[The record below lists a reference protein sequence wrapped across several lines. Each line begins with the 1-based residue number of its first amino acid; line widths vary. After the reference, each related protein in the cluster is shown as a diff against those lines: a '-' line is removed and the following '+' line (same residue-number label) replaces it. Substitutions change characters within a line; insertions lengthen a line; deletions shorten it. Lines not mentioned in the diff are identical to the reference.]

1 MQDDTIQYNLIGS
14 KYNKPNGMRERER
27 KSDREGERER
37 VREFPKPKA
46 LLDEGARLGK
56 HTHSSPGSKRKVKKH
71 RAQPDDVS
79 SVMCLPSL
87 TVRSS
92 GIRSSSLLSM
102 ML

>member
-1 MQDDTIQYNLIGS
+1 MWAPLPPDFPRKKRSGGNNLRRRTYFTNYDVGMQDDTIQYNLIGS

-56 HTHSSPGSKRKVKKH
+56 HTHSSPGSKQK
-71 RAQPDDVS
+71 
-79 SVMCLPSL
+79 
-87 TVRSS
+87 
-92 GIRSSSLLSM
+92 
-102 ML
+102 

>member
-1 MQDDTIQYNLIGS
+1 MRESERAIE
-14 KYNKPNGMRERER
+14 RERER
-27 KSDREGERER
+27 EWESFRKQ
-37 VREFPKPKA
+37 KPYLMKA
-46 LLDEGARLGK
+46 
-56 HTHSSPGSKRKVKKH
+56 PGLESTPTPLPAASESEED

-92 GIRSSSLLSM
+92 GIRSSSLWTM

>member
-1 MQDDTIQYNLIGS
+1 MWAPLPLHFPRKTKRWQQSKRRTYFTNYNVEMQDDTIQYNLIGS

-56 HTHSSPGSKRKVKKH
+56 HTHSSPGSKRK
-71 RAQPDDVS
+71 
-79 SVMCLPSL
+79 
-87 TVRSS
+87 
-92 GIRSSSLLSM
+92 
-102 ML
+102 